1 VRYILSSTVL
11 GIKIFVF
18 TGSPIWDPEFNG
30 KTPAH
35 VIAAAQAAQATEAGA
50 GSWRRQSE
58 SRLCIIYDGET
69 VNGET
74 CCTTVP
80 YITNRPLCCG

>member
-1 VRYILSSTVL
+1 MDLWIRM
-11 GIKIFVF
+11 FFF

-50 GSWRRQSE
+50 GSQRRH
-58 SRLCIIYDGET
+58 RGKVVFT
-69 VNGET
+69 
-74 CCTTVP
+74 
-80 YITNRPLCCG
+80 